1 LPSVY
6 TNPANGSTLAAS
18 NFRPRKYRVWGRE
31 GKTVPQLWQKWQV
44 WLWPAIILAGSVFVA
59 LIVHSV
65 FFAVAK
71 RVTKRNGGPI
81 GNSLV
86 RHAEAPTR
94 WIFPLL
100 AIILALPILPV
111 RDELVQIVR
120 HVVGLGTIAAVAWVV
135 ILLADVFGD
144 AVYARYR
151 TDIVDNLTARRIRT
165 QIAVLRR
172 IFTLLVIVIAAAIIL
187 MTFPAI
193 HQLGTSLLASAGIA
207 GIIVGMA
214 MKSTLSSLIAG
225 LQIALTQ
232 PIRIDDVVIVAGEWG
247 RIEEILT
254 TYVVVRTWDLRR
266 LVVPLSYFI
275 ENVFQN
281 WTRNTS
287 DLLAYVYIYVDY
299 TVPVEELRQEFR
311 RILEST
317 PLWDQKV
324 CVLQV
329 SDASEHTMQ
338 IRALASAADS
348 SKAWD
353 LRCLVREK
361 LIKFQQEKYPNSL
374 PKARAEIHGFSANGQ
389 PPNGQPMETAPS
401 YARTSNPY

>member
-1 LPSVY
+1 
-6 TNPANGSTLAAS
+6 LA
-18 NFRPRKYRVWGRE
+18 
-31 GKTVPQLWQKWQV
+31 QLWQNWQA
-44 WLWPAIILAGSVFVA
+44 WLWPAIILVSSIFLA
-59 LIVHSV
+59 LIVHSAL
-65 FFAVAK
+65 FALARRVAK
-71 RVTKRNGGPI
+71 RTDGPI
-81 GNSLV
+81 GNSLL
-86 RHAEAPTR
+86 RRAQNPTR

-100 AIILALPILPV
+100 AIILALPALPV
-111 RDELVQIVR
+111 RSELVQMLR
-120 HVVGLGTIAAVAWVV
+120 HVVGLGVIAAIAWVI
-135 ILLADVFGD
+135 ILLVEVLGD

-151 TDIVDNLTARRIRT
+151 TDIADNLTARRVRT

-207 GIIVGMA
+207 GIVVGMA
-214 MKSTLSSLIAG
+214 MKSTLASLIAG

-232 PIRIDDVVIVAGEWG
+232 PIRIDDVVIVSGEWG
-247 RIEEILT
+247 RIEEILS

-281 WTRNTS
+281 WTRRTS
-287 DLLAYVYIYVDY
+287 DILAYVYIYTDY
-299 TVPVEELRQEFR
+299 TAPIEELRQEFR

-329 SDASEHTMQ
+329 SDVSEHTMQ
-338 IRALASAADS
+338 IRALTSAADS

-361 LIKFQQEKYPNSL
+361 LIRFQQEKYPNSL
-374 PKARAEIHGFSANGQ
+374 PKARAEIYSFPASGS
-389 PPNGQPMETAPS
+389 PMEGVPFQ
-401 YARTSNPY
+401 ARTGNS

>member
-1 LPSVY
+1 VAQFWH
-6 TNPANGSTLAAS
+6 N
-18 NFRPRKYRVWGRE
+18 
-31 GKTVPQLWQKWQV
+31 WQA
-44 WLWPAIILAGSVFVA
+44 WLWPAIVLTGSIILA
-59 LIVHSV
+59 LIIHSV
-65 FFAVAK
+65 LFALAK
-71 RVTKRNGGPI
+71 RLAKRTGGPI
-81 GNSLV
+81 ESSLV
-86 RHAEAPTR
+86 RHAEGPTR

-100 AIILALPILPV
+100 AIIFALPTLPV
-111 RDELVQIVR
+111 RDELVRGVR
-120 HVVGLGTIAAVAWVV
+120 HVVGLGVIASIAWVI
-135 ILLADVFGD
+135 ILLAEVFGD
-144 AVYARYR
+144 ALYARYR
-151 TDIVDNLTARRIRT
+151 TDIADNLTARRMRT

-172 IFTLLVIVIAAAIIL
+172 IFTILVVVITAAIML

-207 GIIVGMA
+207 GIVVGMA

-232 PIRIDDVVIVAGEWG
+232 PIRIDDVVIVNGEYGW
-247 RIEEILT
+247 IEEILT

-281 WTRNTS
+281 WTRQTS

-317 PLWDQKV
+317 PLWDKKV

-329 SDASEHTMQ
+329 TDASEHAMQ
-338 IRALASAADS
+338 IRALTSASDS

-361 LIKFQQEKYPNSL
+361 LIQFQQEKYPNSL
-374 PKARAEIHGFSANGQ
+374 PKARAEIYSF
-389 PPNGQPMETAPS
+389 PPNGNSNGHSVESAPAH
-401 YARTSNPY
+401 ARAGSS

>member
-1 LPSVY
+1 VL
-6 TNPANGSTLAAS
+6 
-18 NFRPRKYRVWGRE
+18 
-31 GKTVPQLWQKWQV
+31 QLWQKWQP
-44 WLWPAIILAGSVFVA
+44 WLWPAIILAASVFVA
-59 LIVHSV
+59 LVVHSV
-65 FFAVAK
+65 LFAIAK
-71 RVTKRNGGPI
+71 RVTKRTGGPI

-111 RDELVQIVR
+111 RDELVGIVR
-120 HVVGLGTIAAVAWVV
+120 HVVGLGTIAAMAWVI
-135 ILLADVFGD
+135 ILLAEVFGD
-144 AVYARYR
+144 ALYARYR
-151 TDIVDNLTARRIRT
+151 TDIADNLTARRIRT

-172 IFTLLVIVIAAAIIL
+172 IFTLLVIVVAAAIIL

-193 HQLGTSLLASAGIA
+193 HQLGTGLLASAGIA
-207 GIIVGMA
+207 GIVVGMA

-247 RIEEILT
+247 WIEEILT

-281 WTRNTS
+281 WTRNTA
-287 DLLAYVYIYVDY
+287 DLLAYVYIYTDY

-329 SDASEHTMQ
+329 SDATEHTMQ
-338 IRALASAADS
+338 IRALASASDS

-361 LIKFQQEKYPNSL
+361 LIKFQQEKFPNSL
-374 PKARAEIHGFSANGQ
+374 PKARAEIHGF
-389 PPNGQPMETAPS
+389 PPNGQPKETAPS
-401 YARTSNPY
+401 YARTSNPF